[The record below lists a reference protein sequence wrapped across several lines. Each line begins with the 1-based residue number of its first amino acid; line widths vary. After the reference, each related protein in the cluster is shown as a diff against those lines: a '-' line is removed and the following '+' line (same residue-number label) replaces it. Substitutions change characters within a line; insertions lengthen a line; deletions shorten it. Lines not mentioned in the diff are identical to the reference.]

1 MKTGVEEAQDAE
13 DEIGEFTTF
22 FRYFLLAFAG
32 IALFVGSFVIFNTLS
47 ITVAQ
52 RTREFATL
60 RTLGASRR
68 QVLRSVLLEAFVIG
82 LLASLIG
89 LALGV
94 ALAKGLEALFRAL
107 GLGLPEA
114 ETVYAP
120 RTVIVSLL
128 VGTLITVIAGLFPAI
143 RATRVPPIAA
153 VREGA
158 ELPKGR
164 VAPLH
169 AVHRARADRASRCS
183 CSATRCSP
191 TTSAPRS
198 GSLSIAGGVLLLF
211 VGVAMISSK
220 LVRPLAAVVGLPARW
235 IGGAAGSARAPA
247 TRCATRAAR
256 PRPRPR

>member
-1 MKTGVEEAQDAE
+1 MEEAQDAE
-13 DEIGEFTTF
+13 DEIGEFTAF

-68 QVLRSVLLEAFVIG
+68 QVLRTVLLEAFVIG

-94 ALAKGLEALFRAL
+94 ALAKGLEALFRAI
-107 GLGLPEA
+107 GLGLPDAEA
-114 ETVYAP
+114 VYAP

-164 VAPLH
+164 GHRFTPYIALALIAVRAVPARLLDVRRRRRHRAAAPVDRRRRDP
-169 AVHRARADRASRCS
+169 AVHRGRDDLVEAR
-183 CSATRCSP
+183 P
-191 TTSAPRS
+191 
-198 GSLSIAGGVLLLF
+198 
-211 VGVAMISSK
+211 
-220 LVRPLAAVVGLPARW
+220 AARGRRR
-235 IGGAAGSARAPA
+235 AAGAVDRRRRRERSRAG

-256 PRPRPR
+256 LRRPPR